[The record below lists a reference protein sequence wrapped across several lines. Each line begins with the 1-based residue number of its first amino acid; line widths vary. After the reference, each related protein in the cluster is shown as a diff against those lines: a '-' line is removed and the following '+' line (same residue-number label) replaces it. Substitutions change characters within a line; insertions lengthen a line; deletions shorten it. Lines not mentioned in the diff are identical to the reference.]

1 MCHVIHMD
9 ESCRTYGWVMSH
21 IWISYITH
29 MEQSWHTEC
38 WIFEWS
44 AGCMSMRQ
52 VTHVNESCDTL
63 ESVTSHILIS
73 HVIQTESCHMTC
85 GIGDCLDV
93 CVLCVSC
100 VLDVHVHR
108 CLFVVASWYVSCL
121 FPSLL
126 LSLCLSPPPPSCGC
140 GIRRNIE
147 EWLKNI
153 VRLGLVF
160 RFWCFQIFVGIF
172 PHCYGRLFRLSLS
185 CFQIVIDIPPSSSS
199 IAKAYNCAR
208 ARMCWCEMQHAS
220 YALHSYSIMVHSC
233 THILIIIL
241 YTHMGWLRLVE
252 PIKL

>member
-126 LSLCLSPPPPSCGC
+126 LSLCLSPPPP
-140 GIRRNIE
+140 IV
-147 EWLKNI
+147 WLWNTQEHWRVAQEYRKT
-153 VRLGLVF
+153 RA
-160 RFWCFQIFVGIF
+160 CFQILMFSDF
-172 PHCYGRLFRLSLS
+172 CWHLSALLWAS
-185 CFQIVIDIPPSSSS
+185 FQIVIVVFPDCYWYSS
-199 IAKAYNCAR
+199 IELVDSKSIQLRTRTHVLMWDATCVVCFALVFDHGTLMHSHPHYNTIY
-208 ARMCWCEMQHAS
+208 S
-220 YALHSYSIMVHSC
+220 YGVATVSR
-233 THILIIIL
+233 TD
-241 YTHMGWLRLVE
+241 
-252 PIKL
+252 